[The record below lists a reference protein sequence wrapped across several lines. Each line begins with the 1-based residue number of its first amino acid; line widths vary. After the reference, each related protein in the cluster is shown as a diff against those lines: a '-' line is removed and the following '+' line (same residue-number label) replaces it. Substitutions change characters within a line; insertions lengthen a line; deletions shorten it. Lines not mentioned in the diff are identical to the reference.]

1 MLDLHLTL
9 VTGSFVHGWRCLDS
23 GVELIVLRGGPSSSI
38 STTPIRKI
46 PSNHTLSHNSPP
58 RQSGCEVA
66 SQRGCLGDGGK
77 EGSVMGARRPTP
89 ARSPGIQQILQGRG
103 ETFPDPL
110 CRDTHERITAP
121 PAMTSRVYSPSL
133 FYFIFLEHTR
143 ICQASDRKSHFGYH
157 SRKGRHAP
165 GLHRGFAQ
173 GIPDQLSDRFRLL
186 ERGSGEKERSA
197 CRLHAMSIH

>member
-1 MLDLHLTL
+1 MDGDVLTRALSSLFSAEDLAPRYPPPP
-9 VTGSFVHGWRCLDS
+9 V
-23 GVELIVLRGGPSSSI
+23 
-38 STTPIRKI
+38 RKI

-66 SQRGCLGDGGK
+66 SQRGRLGDGGK

-133 FYFIFLEHTR
+133 FYFIFLKHTR
-143 ICQASDRKSHFGYH
+143 ICQASDRKSHFGYP

-165 GLHRGFAQ
+165 GSTGLRSGD
-173 GIPDQLSDRFRLL
+173 P
-186 ERGSGEKERSA
+186 GSTVGQ
-197 CRLHAMSIH
+197 I